1 MRGPVRALIPPPP
14 PPRPSLSLLLSFSV
28 FLSFVRS
35 FSLGS
40 LSLSFAHPK
49 VCLFLTSSCL
59 VALLL
64 CPPFSSSSFGFLQQC
79 PHSAFF
85 SLHLPALTHQR
96 SVPMRARSLIRRGYN
111 EESSAIRYFR
121 AAGVPR
127 FEKRHV
133 LRKRALR
140 PIHNSSFFFF
150 HYFHF
155 YFNILPVR

>member
-14 PPRPSLSLLLSFSV
+14 PPRPSLSLSLSLSLIRSLFPSWLSF
-28 FLSFVRS
+28 
-35 FSLGS
+35 S
-40 LSLSFAHPK
+40 LSLSFVHPK

-59 VALLL
+59 VAILL
-64 CPPFSSSSFGFLQQC
+64 CPPFSSSSFRLLQQC

-121 AAGVPR
+121 AAGMLR
-127 FEKRHV
+127 FEERHV

-140 PIHNSSFFFF
+140 PICCTILLFF
-150 HYFHF
+150 HYFQS
-155 YFNILPVR
+155 